1 MQAPAP
7 PPQRPAV
14 TMPAPP
20 APMPPGRFTP
30 TAPFPVPG
38 FAGPVGTAAGA
49 PGRGEVDPWAVGG
62 APAGG
67 LPTAPPSPSGA
78 PGSPGASFGMGRYNA
93 PASSRSARRTAPSSP
108 SSTSPAKIL
117 GWILFVLLFIVIRAL
132 NG

>member
-1 MQAPAP
+1 MDAEK
-7 PPQRPAV
+7 
-14 TMPAPP
+14 
-20 APMPPGRFTP
+20 
-30 TAPFPVPG
+30 TAFPYH
-38 FAGPVGTAAGA
+38 
-49 PGRGEVDPWAVGG
+49 

-78 PGSPGASFGMGRYNA
+78 PEGPGASFGLGRYNA